1 MIKKLASNIRGYV
14 GETIATPLVMVGEVL
29 METTIPLVIS
39 AIIDS
44 GIKQNDINVVWKYG
58 ILMMVMAIV
67 SLCFGGAGGWFA
79 SKASA
84 GFAKNLRKKLF
95 DKVQDFSFANIDRF
109 STPSLITRLT
119 TDVNNVSQT
128 FQMMIRMMIR

>member
-84 GFAKNLRKKLF
+84 GFAKNLRKKLGDDPRDPRYLF
-95 DKVQDFSFANIDRF
+95 TVRGVGY
-109 STPSLITRLT
+109 RLGGKA
-119 TDVNNVSQT
+119 
-128 FQMMIRMMIR
+128 